1 MSIAI
6 IDYGA
11 GNLRSV
17 QKAFQKVGVAA
28 EITKD
33 KSTIH
38 GAKGIVLPGVGSF
51 DSALNELRQLS
62 LEGVIEEAIALGKP
76 FLGICLGLQH
86 LFESS
91 EEGKQKG
98 LGIFNGIVKKFNF
111 AGTPWSNLS
120 VPHMGWNR
128 LLFKH
133 RAPIFEGI
141 EEGAM
146 MYFAHSYY
154 VVPADEMIVATRT
167 DYGIEF
173 VSGIWKNN
181 LFGIQFHPEKSGEA
195 GLKILKNFGGLCKSS
210 PLHPSP

>member
-1 MSIAI
+1 MILAI
-6 IDYGA
+6 VDYGA

-17 QKAFQKVGVAA
+17 QKAFQKVGVPA

-33 KSTIH
+33 KSTIR
-38 GAKGIVLPGVGSF
+38 GAKGLILPGVGSF
-51 DSALNELRQLS
+51 DSAINELRSLS

-91 EEGKQKG
+91 EEGKERG
-98 LGIFNGIVKKFNF
+98 LSLLPGTVKKFNF
-111 AGTPWSNLS
+111 VGTPWSNLS

-128 LLFKH
+128 LLYRH
-133 RAPIFEGI
+133 AIGERPPIFEGI
-141 EEGAM
+141 EEGTM

-154 VVPADEMIVATRT
+154 VVPTNEMIIATRT

-173 VSGIWKNN
+173 VSSIWKDNI
-181 LFGIQFHPEKSGEA
+181 FGIQFHPEKSGEV
-195 GLKILKNFGGLCKSS
+195 GLRILKNFGKLCSK
-210 PLHPSP
+210 

>member
-1 MSIAI
+1 MSIVI

-33 KSTIH
+33 KSAIR
-38 GAKGIVLPGVGSF
+38 GAKGVVLPGVGSF
-51 DSALNELRQLS
+51 DAAINELRELS
-62 LEGVIEEAIALGKP
+62 LEGTIEEAIGLGKP

-98 LGIFNGIVKKFNF
+98 LGVLPGKVKKFSF

-146 MYFAHSYY
+146 MYFAHSYH
-154 VVPADEMIVATRT
+154 VVPNDEMLVATRT

-173 VSGIWKNN
+173 VSSIWKDNI
-181 LFGIQFHPEKSGEA
+181 FGIQFHPEKSGEK
-195 GLKILKNFGGLCKSS
+195 GLQILNNFGKLCLK
-210 PLHPSP
+210 

>member
-17 QKAFQKVGVAA
+17 QKAFQQVGVPA

-33 KSTIH
+33 KSEIH
-38 GAKGIVLPGVGSF
+38 GAKGVVLPGVGSF
-51 DSALNELRQLS
+51 DAAINELRSLN

-98 LGIFNGIVKKFNF
+98 LALLPGKVVKFNF
-111 AGTPWSNLS
+111 TGTPWSNQS
-120 VPHMGWNR
+120 IPHMGWNR
-128 LLFKH
+128 LRFKH
-133 RAPIFEGI
+133 RAPIFDGI

-154 VVPADEMIVATRT
+154 VVPQDEMLVATRT
-167 DYGIEF
+167 DYGVEF
-173 VSGIWKNN
+173 VSAVWKEN
-181 LFGIQFHPEKSGEA
+181 LFGLQFHPEKSGEK
-195 GLKILKNFGGLCKSS
+195 GLLILKNFGKLCLK
-210 PLHPSP
+210 

>member
-1 MSIAI
+1 MSVII

-17 QKAFQKVGVAA
+17 QKAFQRAGCPA
-28 EITKD
+28 EITRD
-33 KSTIH
+33 KNLIRS
-38 GAKGIVLPGVGSF
+38 AKGIVLPGVGSF
-51 DSALNELRQLS
+51 DAAINELRQAG
-62 LEGVIEEAIALGKP
+62 LEVLIEEAIALGKP
-76 FLGICLGLQH
+76 FLGICLGMQH

-91 EEGKQKG
+91 EEGKQAG
-98 LGIFNGIVKKFNF
+98 LGIFAGQVKKFNF
-111 AGTPWSNLS
+111 EGTAWNKQS

-133 RAPIFEGI
+133 RPPIFEGV

-154 VVPADEMIVATRT
+154 ALPSDEILVAAKT

-173 VSGIWKNN
+173 TSAVWKDNI
-181 LFGIQFHPEKSGEA
+181 FGLQFHPEKSGEK
-195 GLKILKNFGGLCKSS
+195 GLCILRNFGELCLK
-210 PLHPSP
+210 